1 MAARAPA
8 AGPPVDLEPWR
19 PRAWLLLFILA
30 GVLGILLGGASALFV
45 PRGEFAEHRYHLW
58 RWQAE
63 TVVPALARV
72 AGIRPEPAAAANED
86 AVRRYFALTSRLRA
100 ELAKEQPD
108 TRLVE
113 ALENERATYE
123 NDVERFIT
131 QALTEV
137 IGSAGLQRPLPLF
150 RDIELTW
157 PPVAFELTS
166 PPRLLVR
173 SPRAR
178 IERLSDTLL
187 QPGLTLADIERIEAR
202 ADTPDTVSIVVSL
215 GGLAAYPAIVRDDRS
230 YAAILETA
238 AHEWVHH
245 YLAFYPLGQQ
255 WGKGGDAEVLNETV
269 ASIAG
274 RELARLVMLR
284 YPIDLPPGE
293 DGSGPPSN
301 RNPEI
306 DFNAE
311 MRALRLAVDDL
322 LAQGR
327 IAEAEQLMEAKRRY
341 LADNGIPIR
350 KINQAY
356 FAFYGTYADNPQSS
370 NPIGPLFETLWQRTN
385 DIGEFLRIARGITS
399 RAQLEAVVA
408 ALEPT
413 AP

>member
-1 MAARAPA
+1 MAAAPA
-8 AGPPVDLEPWR
+8 AGPPVRLEPWR
-19 PRAWLLLFILA
+19 PRTWLLLFILA
-30 GVLGILLGGASALFV
+30 GVAGIVLGAGVAAFA
-45 PRGEFAEHRYHLW
+45 PRGDFADERYHLW

-63 TVVPALARV
+63 TFVPALARI
-72 AGIRPEPAAAANED
+72 AGIGPRPAAARNQD
-86 AVRRYFALTSRLRA
+86 AVRQYFALTSRLRE

-108 TRLVE
+108 PRLVE
-113 ALENERATYE
+113 TLENERASYE

-131 QALTEV
+131 SALTEV
-137 IGSAGLQRPLPLF
+137 VTTAGLQRPLPLF

-187 QPGLTLADIERIEAR
+187 QPGLTLAEIERIEAR
-202 ADTPDTVSIVVSL
+202 ADTPETVSLVVSL

-230 YAAILETA
+230 YAAVLETA

-284 YPIDLPPGE
+284 YPIDFPPGE
-293 DGSGPPSN
+293 DGSGPPSG
-301 RNPEI
+301 RSPQI

-322 LAQGR
+322 LARGR
-327 IAEAEQLMEAKRRY
+327 IAEAEQLMEQKRRY
-341 LADNGIPIR
+341 LAENGIPIR

-356 FAFYGTYADNPQSS
+356 FAFYGTYADSPQSS
-370 NPIGPLFETLWQRTN
+370 NPIGPLVETLWQRTN

-399 RAQLEAVVA
+399 RARLEAVVA
-408 ALEPT
+408 ALPP
-413 AP
+413 ASP